1 MKKRLSPRIY
11 ILLSV
16 TLFSLAVTWIDA
28 VVHPSYFA
36 KIPVKLL
43 FFLALPLLFFA
54 LYRTQRPELK
64 RLFRFGKHGL
74 LLSLGLG
81 LAIYA
86 LIVGGYFLTRNLF
99 DFSAVTTSL
108 TSGMGIT
115 AENFPW
121 VALYITVGNSFLEEF
136 FFRGFGF
143 ITLKKF
149 LPGPMGW
156 LFSPV
161 LFALYHG
168 GMMFGMFHPFL
179 LALLFAGLV
188 AGGLI
193 FNALNARFG
202 NLYPSWC
209 VHMAADAAI
218 MTVGAILFGLI

>member
-1 MKKRLSPRIY
+1 MKKHLSPRIY

-36 KIPVKLL
+36 KIPVKIL

-54 LYRTQRPELK
+54 IYRQERPELR
-64 RLFRFGKHGL
+64 RLYRFGKHGL

-121 VALYITVGNSFLEEF
+121 AALYITVGNSFLEEF

-149 LPGPMGW
+149 LPGPAGW

-168 GMMFGMFHPFL
+168 GMMCGMFHPFL
-179 LALLFAGLV
+179 LALLLVGLIT
-188 AGGLI
+188 GGLI